1 MFNTQEK
8 QYILDLARRSIE
20 YGFDNQEFLV
30 ISESELVSEQL
41 FQERSCF
48 VTLELDDN
56 LRGCIG
62 HIEPTQALYLDI
74 IENATNSAFNDSR
87 FNPLSKEEFDK
98 IEIEV
103 SVLSKPVQI
112 EFIDWQNLLEKI
124 NINQDGLIIK
134 LNGHS
139 STYLP
144 QVWEELSSKE
154 EFLSSLC
161 KKANLEPGDWKKEG
175 MEILKYQVEVVK

>member
-1 MFNTQEK
+1 M
-8 QYILDLARRSIE
+8 A
-20 YGFDNQEFLV
+20 
-30 ISESELVSEQL
+30 
-41 FQERSCF
+41 
-48 VTLELDDN
+48 
-56 LRGCIG
+56 
-62 HIEPTQALYLDI
+62 
-74 IENATNSAFNDSR
+74 
-87 FNPLSKEEFDK
+87 
-98 IEIEV
+98 
-103 SVLSKPVQI
+103 
-112 EFIDWQNLLEKI
+112 EFIEKI